1 VTLLARRPAVDA
13 AADVRTG
20 TLYGASAYGLW
31 GLFPLFWPL
40 LEPAG
45 AVEILAH
52 RIVWSLA
59 VVVALL
65 AATRRLRFLATMPD
79 RGRVLCLLG
88 VAAVVIA
95 VNWGVYIYGVNSG
108 HVVETSLGYFINP
121 IVTVLLGVLV
131 LGERL
136 RGLQWAALGLVA
148 TAVALLT
155 VQYGRPPWL
164 AFFLAVSFAAYGL
177 LKKKARTGAV
187 ESLAVETAFLAPIAA
202 GYVIFLGLRGDA
214 TFAAEGVGHAALLV
228 SCGVVTAVPLLFFGA
243 AATRVPLTTLGL
255 LQYLAPTLQFFT
267 GVVIYGEDMPVARLA
282 CFGILWC
289 GLAVFTFDA
298 LRHHRR
304 KQLARA
310 VEAIC

>member
-1 VTLLARRPAVDA
+1 MTLAPPRAAPSDADTVRR
-13 AADVRTG
+13 G
-20 TLYGASAYGLW
+20 TLYGACAYGMW

-52 RIVWSLA
+52 RIVWSLI
-59 VVVALL
+59 VVLALL
-65 AATRRLRFLATMPD
+65 TATHNLRFLRGMPG
-79 RGRVLCLLG
+79 RTRVLGLLTL
-88 VAAVVIA
+88 AAAVIA

-136 RGLQWAALGLVA
+136 RGLQWVGLGLVA
-148 TAVALLT
+148 VAVALLT
-155 VQYGRPPWL
+155 IQYGRPPWL
-164 AFFLAVSFAAYGL
+164 AFFLALSFACYGL
-177 LKKKARTGAV
+177 LKKKAGTGAV
-187 ESLAVETAFLAPIAA
+187 EGLAIETAFLAPVAVAYLAVIAA
-202 GYVIFLGLRGDA
+202 RGDS
-214 TFAAEGVGHAALLV
+214 TFTSEGPGHLALLV
-228 SCGVVTAVPLLFFGA
+228 SCGLVTAVPLLFFGA

-267 GVVIYGEDMPVARLA
+267 GVVIYDEAMPMARLA
-282 CFGILWC
+282 CFGLLWC

-298 LRHHRR
+298 IRHHRR
-304 KQLARA
+304 VQLARA
-310 VEAIC
+310 VEAVC

>member
-1 VTLLARRPAVDA
+1 VTVLAPRPALRA
-13 AADVRTG
+13 ASTERTG
-20 TLYGASAYGLW
+20 TIYGACAYAMW

-45 AVEILAH
+45 AIEILAH
-52 RIVWSLA
+52 RIVWSL
-59 VVVALL
+59 VVVVGLL
-65 AATRRLRFLATMPD
+65 AVTRNLRFLRTMPG
-79 RGRVLCLLG
+79 RTRVLTLLFA
-88 VAAVVIA
+88 AAVLIA

-121 IVTVLLGVLV
+121 IVTVLLGVLL

-136 RGLQWAALGLVA
+136 RGMQWIGLGIVA
-148 TAVALLT
+148 VAVALLT
-155 VQYGRPPWL
+155 LQYGRPPWL
-164 AFFLAVSFAAYGL
+164 AFFLAVSFATYGL

-187 ESLAVETAFLAPIAA
+187 ESLAVETAVLAPLAA
-202 GYVIFLGLRGDA
+202 IYLGVLTARGDS
-214 TFAAEGVGHAALLV
+214 TFGAEGVGHAALLV

-267 GVVIYGEDMPVARLA
+267 GVVIYDEEMPLRRLA
-282 CFGILWC
+282 CFGLVWC

-298 LRHHRR
+298 IRHHRR
-304 KQLARA
+304 TQLARA